1 MSGGL
6 RHHEDEVKR
15 DRAIWLDTDHRTKTL
30 PLSKGTRCVCA
41 EVGSVFEIM
50 KPRNS
55 NYLTLADVLR
65 DVEKGVLRKKLLPCL
80 RAAVGD
86 RKSTRLNSSHV
97 RI

>member
-15 DRAIWLDTDHRTKTL
+15 DRAIWLDTDHRHS
-30 PLSKGTRCVCA
+30 LSRKDQCVRA

-50 KPRNS
+50 KPRAQ

-65 DVEKGVLRKKLLPCL
+65 DVEKPHFPQNNENWVIEN
-80 RAAVGD
+80 V
-86 RKSTRLNSSHV
+86 
-97 RI
+97 